1 MKYFLFIFLLFINI
15 TVTFPQQQDAIL
27 AQIGK
32 NTITLKEF
40 SERYQ
45 LSPHKKGNFDNDK
58 KGMEE
63 FLYTLIAENL
73 FSLQAEEE
81 GFDTSIAM
89 KINFEPLK
97 KMFLRDGLYKSEIS
111 KKIKVNSKELMEG
124 LKLIDKKVKADFI
137 FTESKEKIN
146 LLYNKLKNSN
156 NLDSVIHTLNNIE
169 KQSDVKEIAYGDM
182 NKDIEQIL
190 FKQNKNSIT
199 KPIETPEGWYIFRII
214 DFIPNNF
221 NSNDERINS
230 VKKIIQDRIED
241 SLYNNFWNN
250 FFHDKKITTSG
261 TLFWYFV
268 DNIHELIVKNKE
280 KNNLSDKAKIN
291 VSPESILTLRNKL
304 NSDSLNSV
312 FINFNKNPL
321 TLNDF
326 VIDFAY
332 EGFYTYSTDKKII
345 AGQISSRVK
354 RQIELELL
362 TRLAVKNGIS
372 QLAEVKTSTQIWK
385 NHTLAM
391 LFKKEILNN
400 TKLSKREIDSL
411 NINLFSEREFKVI
424 ELLSD
429 SLSLIQK
436 FLEHSDNNDSLKILA
451 QKYSKRKNELNE
463 NGELGFFTFYDYGEI
478 GRAVSIMKQNAVY
491 GPIKTSEG
499 FSVFKLIQTKEK
511 KLNMSKKNIDNN
523 LLNKLRYKK
532 IINNLEDLAVK
543 LSEKY
548 KVSINKELLNKL
560 DIKNQQMVV
569 FQKIGFGGRVLA
581 IPYITPF
588 FNWKKKL
595 EQKTKKTL

>member
-1 MKYFLFIFLLFINI
+1 MLFINI